1 MTYRAPIN
9 DMLLALNHGAGLQAA
24 VKAGHYGDFDS
35 DITAAV
41 LEEAGRFATDV
52 LAPLNRIGDENGIK
66 LANDKVTTAPGWP
79 DAYQRWTAAGWNA
92 VSGSE
97 AFGGQGLPLAINAAC
112 TEIWSA
118 SNIAFGLCPLLT
130 LSAIEALDAHG
141 SEDLK
146 KIYLE
151 KLVSGEWTGT
161 MQLTEPQAGSDVG
174 ALRTRAER
182 AADGSYRI
190 TGTKIFITYGDH
202 DMTDNIVH
210 FVLARLP
217 DAPAGTKGISLFLIP
232 KFLVNA
238 DGSLGA
244 RNDIYPS
251 GVEHKLGMHASPT
264 CTMTMGDKGGA
275 IGYLV
280 GEENRGM
287 LCMFT
292 MMNQAR
298 LGVGLEGVG
307 IADRAY
313 QQALAFA
320 QERRQGRAIGKT
332 GDGTDAI
339 IVHPDVKRMLM
350 QMRAL
355 TAAARTIC
363 YATAVAFDVSVR
375 ATDAKVRSDA
385 AARGALLTPIAK
397 AFSTDIGNE
406 VTSLGVQIH
415 GGMGFIEET
424 GAAQHYRDARIT
436 AIYEGTNGIQSIDL
450 VTRKLRAQGGASVWA
465 LLDELSDIVK
475 RVEASNDPAF
485 GTTGA
490 KLRDALGSLERSS
503 RWLLERIASAPNDAL
518 AGATPYLRLFGS
530 TLGGCKL
537 AEEALAARTLGR
549 GFGRSAALCHAGAL
563 LCREHFGAGRLA
575 GAHGDGQRQFGHRRR
590 RGFAGLTRCGGLA
603 ANPRQ
608 LAASVFTRAASAC
621 RFGAARGL
629 ERTVE
634 INHSECMF
642 FARLRADSMLGQ
654 QRPSSNWRRGAI
666 AR

>member
-1 MTYRAPIN
+1 MAMTYRAPIN
-9 DMLLALNHGAGLQAA
+9 DMLLALNHGAGLDAA
-24 VKAGHYGDFDS
+24 VKAGHYGDFDG

-41 LEEAGRFATDV
+41 LEEAGKFASDV
-52 LAPLNRIGDENGIK
+52 LAPLNRVGDEHGIK
-66 LANDKVTTAPGWP
+66 LEDGKVITAPGWP

-92 VSGSE
+92 VSGPE
-97 AFGGQGLPLAINAAC
+97 AFGGQGLPLAINAVC
-112 TEIWSA
+112 TEIWSG
-118 SNIAFGLCPLLT
+118 SNVAFGLCPLLT

-141 SEDLK
+141 SDALK

-151 KLVSGEWTGT
+151 KLVSGEWPGT

-182 AADGSYRI
+182 ASDGSYRI

-202 DMTDNIVH
+202 DMSDNIVH

-251 GVEHKLGMHASPT
+251 GIEHKLGMHAAPT

-275 IGYLV
+275 IGYLI

-320 QERRQGRAIGKT
+320 QERRQGRAVGSKT
-332 GDGTDAI
+332 DGSDAI

-350 QMRAL
+350 QMRSM

-363 YATAVAFDVSVR
+363 YATAVALDVSVR
-375 ATDAKVRSDA
+375 ARDARVREAA

-406 VTSLGVQIH
+406 VAYLGVQIH

-424 GAAQHYRDARIT
+424 GAAQHSRDARIT
-436 AIYEGTNGIQSIDL
+436 SIYEGTNGIQSIDL
-450 VTRKLRAQGGASVWA
+450 VTRKLAANGGESVWT
-465 LLDELSDIVK
+465 LLGELTEIVI
-475 RVEASNDPAF
+475 RVETSNDPAF

-490 KLRDALGSLERSS
+490 KLRDALNSLDRTS
-503 RWLLERIASAPNDAL
+503 RWLLERVASKPNEAL
-518 AGATPYLRLFGS
+518 AGATPYLKLFGA
-530 TLGGCKL
+530 TLGGCML
-537 AEEALAARTLGR
+537 AGEALAARD
-549 GFGRSAALCHAGAL
+549 AG
-563 LCREHFGAGRLA
+563 E
-575 GAHGDGQRQFGHRRR
+575 AHGDPERYVTLARF
-590 RGFAGLTRCGGLA
+590 FAE
-603 ANPRQ
+603 NFSVQ
-608 LAASVFTRAASAC
+608 ASS
-621 RFGAARGL
+621 L
-629 ERTVE
+629 ERTVIDSAE
-634 INHSECMF
+634 AVNG
-642 FARLRADSMLGQ
+642 ADAVLL
-654 QRPSSNWRRGAI
+654 A
-666 AR
+666 

>member
-9 DMLLALNHGAGLQAA
+9 DMLLALNHGAGLSAA
-24 VKAGHYGDFDS
+24 VKGGHYGDFDA
-35 DITAAV
+35 DMTAAI

-52 LAPLNRIGDENGIK
+52 LAPLNREGDKAGIK
-66 LANDKVTTAPGWP
+66 LNDGKVTTAPGWP
-79 DAYQRWTAAGWNA
+79 DAYRRWTEAGWNA

-97 AFGGQGLPLAINAAC
+97 EWGGQGLPLVINAAC

-130 LSAIEALDAHG
+130 ASAIEALEAHG
-141 SEDLK
+141 SEELK
-146 KIYLE
+146 KIYLA

-174 ALRTRAER
+174 ALRSKAER
-182 AADGSYRI
+182 AADGSYRLS
-190 TGTKIFITYGDH
+190 GTKIFITYGEH

-217 DAPAGTKGISLFLIP
+217 DAPAGTKGISLFLVP
-232 KFLVNA
+232 KFMVNA

-244 RNDIYPS
+244 RNDIYAS

-275 IGYLV
+275 IGYLI

-313 QQALAFA
+313 QQALAFSH
-320 QERRQGRAIGKT
+320 ERRQGKAVGSK
-332 GDGTDAI
+332 DASDPI
-339 IVHPDVKRMLM
+339 FVHPDVKRMLM

-363 YATAVAFDVSVR
+363 YATAVAIDVSQR
-375 ATDAKVRSDA
+375 ATDAKVREAA
-385 AARGALLTPIAK
+385 AARAALLTPIAK

-436 AIYEGTNGIQSIDL
+436 SIYEGTNGIQSIDL
-450 VTRKLRAQGGASVWA
+450 VTRKLAAQGGAAVWA
-465 LLDELSDIVK
+465 LMDELTKIVEQIE
-475 RVEASNDPAF
+475 RSNDPAF

-490 KLRDALGSLERSS
+490 KLRDALGSLDRAS
-503 RWLLERIASAPNDAL
+503 RWLLERVTSAPNDAL

-530 TLGGCKL
+530 TLGGCML
-537 AEEALAARTLGR
+537 AKEALATPTDGQNQY
-549 GFGRSAALCHAGAL
+549 
-563 LCREHFGAGRLA
+563 
-575 GAHGDGQRQFGHRRR
+575 DGQRYATLARF
-590 RGFAGLTRCGGLA
+590 FAENITVQAG
-603 ANPRQ
+603 
-608 LAASVFTRAASAC
+608 
-621 RFGAARGL
+621 GL
-629 ERTVE
+629 ERMV
-634 INHSECMF
+634 IDS
-642 FARLRADSMLGQ
+642 ADAV
-654 QRPSSNWRRGAI
+654 NGAD
-666 AR
+666 AVLVT

>member
-1 MTYRAPIN
+1 MTYRAPVN

-24 VKAGHYGDFDS
+24 VKAGHYGDFDG
-35 DITAAV
+35 DITTAV
-41 LEEAGRFATDV
+41 LEEAGRFASDV
-52 LAPLNRIGDENGIK
+52 LAPLNRLGDENGIK
-66 LANDKVTTAPGWP
+66 LEGGKVTTAPGWP
-79 DAYQRWTAAGWNA
+79 DAYRRWTAGGWNS
-92 VSGSE
+92 VSGPE

-130 LSAIEALDAHG
+130 LSAIEALAAHG
-141 SEDLK
+141 SDELK

-217 DAPAGTKGISLFLIP
+217 DAPAGTRGISLFLIP
-232 KFLVNA
+232 KFFVNA

-264 CTMTMGDKGGA
+264 CTMTMGDHGGA
-275 IGYLV
+275 IGYLI

-320 QERRQGRAIGKT
+320 QERRQGRAVGSN
-332 GDGTDAI
+332 GMDPI
-339 IVHPDVKRMLM
+339 IVHPDIKRMLM

-363 YATAVAFDVSVR
+363 YATAVALDISVR
-375 ATDAKVRSDA
+375 AKDAKVRSEA

-406 VTSLGVQIH
+406 VAYLGVQVH

-424 GAAQHYRDARIT
+424 GAAQHFRDARIT
-436 AIYEGTNGIQSIDL
+436 PIYEGTNGIQAIDL
-450 VTRKLRAQGGASVWA
+450 VTRKLAANGGAAVFS
-465 LLDELSDIVK
+465 LLDELGGIVTQ
-475 RVEASNDPAF
+475 VEASNDPTF
-485 GTTGA
+485 GTTA
-490 KLRDALGSLERSS
+490 VKLRDALASLDR
-503 RWLLERIASAPNDAL
+503 
-518 AGATPYLRLFGS
+518 
-530 TLGGCKL
+530 
-537 AEEALAARTLGR
+537 
-549 GFGRSAALCHAGAL
+549 
-563 LCREHFGAGRLA
+563 
-575 GAHGDGQRQFGHRRR
+575 
-590 RGFAGLTRCGGLA
+590 
-603 ANPRQ
+603 
-608 LAASVFTRAASAC
+608 
-621 RFGAARGL
+621 
-629 ERTVE
+629 
-634 INHSECMF
+634 
-642 FARLRADSMLGQ
+642 
-654 QRPSSNWRRGAI
+654 
-666 AR
+666 

>member
-9 DMLLALNHGAGLQAA
+9 DMLLALHHGAGLAAA
-24 VKAGHYGDFDS
+24 VKAGHYGDFDG

-41 LEEAGRFATDV
+41 LGEAGRFASDV
-52 LAPLNRIGDENGIK
+52 LAPLNKVGDQHGIK
-66 LANDKVTTAPGWP
+66 LDDGKVTTAPGWP
-79 DAYQRWTAAGWNA
+79 DAYQRWIAGGWNA
-92 VSGSE
+92 VSGPE

-141 SEDLK
+141 SEQLK

-151 KLVSGEWTGT
+151 KLVTGEWTGT

-174 ALRTRAER
+174 ALRSRAER
-182 AADGSYRI
+182 APDGSYRI

-217 DAPAGTKGISLFLIP
+217 DAPPGTKGISLFLIP

-244 RNDIYPS
+244 ANDIYPS

-264 CTMTMGDKGGA
+264 CTMSMGDHGGA
-275 IGYLV
+275 VGYLI

-320 QERRQGRAIGKT
+320 QERRQGRAIGKK
-332 GDGTDAI
+332 GEGSDPI

-350 QMRAL
+350 QMRGL

-363 YATAVAFDVSVR
+363 YATAVALDVASRAADATVR
-375 ATDAKVRSDA
+375 ADA

-406 VTSLGVQIH
+406 VASLGVQIH
-415 GGMGFIEET
+415 GGMGFVEET
-424 GAAQHYRDARIT
+424 GAAQHLRDARIT
-436 AIYEGTNGIQSIDL
+436 PIYEGTNGIQAIDL
-450 VTRKLRAQGGASVWA
+450 VTRKLASNGGAAVWA
-465 LLDELSDIVK
+465 LLDELSGVVK
-475 RVEASNDPAF
+475 RVEVLNDPAF

-503 RWLLERIASAPNDAL
+503 KWLLERVASAPNDAL

-530 TLGGCKL
+530 TLGGCML
-537 AEEALAARTLGR
+537 AAEALAARDAGEGNSE
-549 GFGRSAALCHAGAL
+549 GFGDPQRYVTLARFFAENIAVQAGA
-563 LCREHFGAGRLA
+563 
-575 GAHGDGQRQFGHRRR
+575 
-590 RGFAGLTRCGGLA
+590 
-603 ANPRQ
+603 
-608 LAASVFTRAASAC
+608 
-621 RFGAARGL
+621 L
-629 ERTVE
+629 ERTV
-634 INHSECMF
+634 IDS
-642 FARLRADSMLGQ
+642 ADAVTGADAVLLG
-654 QRPSSNWRRGAI
+654 
-666 AR
+666 

>member
-9 DMLLALNHGAGLQAA
+9 DILLALNHGAGLQAA
-24 VKAGHYGDFDS
+24 VQAGHYGDFDA

-41 LEEAGRFATDV
+41 LEEAGRFAADV

-66 LANDKVTTAPGWP
+66 LEADKVITAPGWP
-79 DAYQRWTAAGWNA
+79 DAYRRWTAAGWNA
-92 VSGSE
+92 VSGPE

-118 SNIAFGLCPLLT
+118 SNLAFGLCPLLT

-141 SEDLK
+141 SDELK
-146 KIYLE
+146 NIYLE
-151 KLVSGEWTGT
+151 KLISGEWTGT

-182 AADGSYRI
+182 APDGSYRI
-190 TGTKIFITYGDH
+190 KGTKIFITYGDH

-232 KFLVNA
+232 KFLVNT
-238 DGSLGA
+238 DGSLGQ
-244 RNDIYPS
+244 RNDIYAS

-275 IGYLV
+275 IGYLI

-287 LCMFT
+287 QCMFT

-313 QQALAFA
+313 QQALVFA
-320 QERRQGRAIGKT
+320 QERRQGRAIGKASDEP
-332 GDGTDAI
+332 GNGSDPI

-363 YATAVAFDVSVR
+363 YATAVALDVSVR
-375 ATDAKVRSDA
+375 ATDAKTRALA

-406 VTSLGVQIH
+406 VASLGVQIH

-424 GAAQHYRDARIT
+424 GAAQHLRDARIT
-436 AIYEGTNGIQSIDL
+436 PIYEGTNGIQAIDL
-450 VTRKLRAQGGASVWA
+450 VTRKLAANGGESVWA

-475 RVEASNDPAF
+475 RIEASNDPAF
-485 GTTGA
+485 GTSGA
-490 KLRDALGSLERSS
+490 KLRDALGSLERTS
-503 RWLLERIASAPNDAL
+503 RWLLERVTSAPNDAL

-530 TLGGCKL
+530 ALGGCML
-537 AEEALAARTLGR
+537 AAEALAARDVAGDPHRYVTLAR
-549 GFGRSAALCHAGAL
+549 FFAENISVQAG
-563 LCREHFGAGRLA
+563 
-575 GAHGDGQRQFGHRRR
+575 
-590 RGFAGLTRCGGLA
+590 
-603 ANPRQ
+603 
-608 LAASVFTRAASAC
+608 S
-621 RFGAARGL
+621 L
-629 ERTVE
+629 ERTVIDSAE
-634 INHSECMF
+634 AVNG
-642 FARLRADSMLGQ
+642 ADAVLLG
-654 QRPSSNWRRGAI
+654 
-666 AR
+666 

>member
-1 MTYRAPIN
+1 MGRPCIPARPLARHAMTYRAPIN
-9 DMLLALNHGAGLQAA
+9 DILLALNHGAGLKAA
-24 VKAGHYGDFDS
+24 IEAGHYGDFDA

-41 LEEAGRFATDV
+41 LEEAGKFAADV
-52 LAPLNRIGDENGIK
+52 LAPLNRVGDEHGIK
-66 LANDKVTTAPGWP
+66 LDKGVVTTAPGWP
-79 DAYQRWTAAGWNA
+79 DAYKRWTAAGWNA
-92 VSGSE
+92 VSGPE
-97 AFGGQGLPLAINAAC
+97 TFGGQGLPLAINAVC

-118 SNIAFGLCPLLT
+118 SNISFGLCPLLT

-141 SEDLK
+141 SEELK

-151 KLVSGEWTGT
+151 KLVSGDWPGT
-161 MQLTEPQAGSDVG
+161 MQLTESQAGSDVG

-182 AADGSYRI
+182 ASDGTYRI
-190 TGTKIFITYGDH
+190 KGTKIFITYGDH

-217 DAPAGTKGISLFLIP
+217 DAPAGTRGISLFLIP

-251 GVEHKLGMHASPT
+251 GIEHKLGMHASPT
-264 CTMTMGDKGGA
+264 CTMTMGDHGGA
-275 IGYLV
+275 IGYLI

-287 LCMFT
+287 QCMFT

-313 QQALAFA
+313 QQALAYA
-320 QERRQGRAIGKT
+320 QERKQGKAVGRN
-332 GDGTDAI
+332 GDGSDAI
-339 IVHPDVKRMLM
+339 IVHPDVKRMLL
-350 QMRAL
+350 QMRAM
-355 TAAARTIC
+355 TAAARSIC
-363 YATAVAFDVSVR
+363 YATAVALDVAVR
-375 ATDAKVRSDA
+375 AKDAKVRSDA

-406 VTSLGVQIH
+406 VAYLGVQVH

-436 AIYEGTNGIQSIDL
+436 PIYEGTNGIQAIDL
-450 VTRKLRAQGGASVWA
+450 VTRKLGINGGASVFA
-465 LLDELSDIVK
+465 LLDELKDIVG

-490 KLRDALGSLERSS
+490 KLRDALGSLDRAS
-503 RWLLERIASAPNDAL
+503 RWLLERVTSNPNDAL

-530 TLGGCKL
+530 TLGGCML
-537 AEEALAARTLGR
+537 ACEALAAKGN
-549 GFGRSAALCHAGAL
+549 
-563 LCREHFGAGRLA
+563 
-575 GAHGDGQRQFGHRRR
+575 GDGERYVTLARF
-590 RGFAGLTRCGGLA
+590 FAENVTV
-603 ANPRQ
+603 Q
-608 LAASVFTRAASAC
+608 AASLEKTVTD
-621 RFGAARGL
+621 GAD
-629 ERTVE
+629 TV
-634 INHSECMF
+634 NG
-642 FARLRADSMLGQ
+642 ADAVLLG
-654 QRPSSNWRRGAI
+654 
-666 AR
+666 

>member
-1 MTYRAPIN
+1 MTYRAPIH

-24 VKAGHYGDFDS
+24 LSAGHYGDFDG
-35 DITAAV
+35 DIASAV

-52 LAPLNRIGDENGIK
+52 LAPLNRVGDKNGIK
-66 LANDKVTTAPGWP
+66 LKDGQVTTAPGWP
-79 DAYQRWTAAGWNA
+79 EAYQRWTAAGWNA
-92 VSGSE
+92 VSGPE

-118 SNIAFGLCPLLT
+118 SNMSFGLCPMLT
-130 LSAIEALDAHG
+130 LSAIEALHEHG
-141 SEDLK
+141 SDELK

-151 KLVSGEWTGT
+151 KLVSGDWTGT

-174 ALRTRAER
+174 ALRSRAER
-182 AADGSYRI
+182 ATDGSYRVF
-190 TGTKIFITYGDH
+190 GTKIFITYGDH

-217 DAPAGTKGISLFLIP
+217 DGPPGTKGISLFLIP

-244 RNDIYPS
+244 RNDIHAS

-275 IGYLV
+275 IGYLI

-287 LCMFT
+287 ACMFT

-298 LGVGLEGVG
+298 IGVGLEGVG

-320 QERRQGRAIGKT
+320 QERKQGRAPGNKS
-332 GDGTDAI
+332 DGMDPI

-350 QMRAL
+350 QMRSL

-363 YATAVAFDVSVR
+363 YATAVALDIAAR
-375 ATDAKVRSDA
+375 ATDPKVRADA

-424 GAAQHYRDARIT
+424 GAAQHYRDARIA
-436 AIYEGTNGIQSIDL
+436 AIYEGTNGIQAIDL
-450 VTRKLRAQGGASVWA
+450 VTRKLGVHGGASVWA
-465 LLDELSDIVK
+465 LLDELAGIVA
-475 RVEASNDPAF
+475 RLEASNDPAF

-490 KLRDALGSLERSS
+490 KLRDALGALERAS
-503 RWLLERIASAPNDAL
+503 RWLLERLSAAPSDAL
-518 AGATPYLRLFGS
+518 AGATPYLRLFGA
-530 TLGGCKL
+530 TLGGCML
-537 AEEALAARTLGR
+537 ANEALAAKDIADGIGDPARYVTLAR
-549 GFGRSAALCHAGAL
+549 FFAENVAVQAGA
-563 LCREHFGAGRLA
+563 
-575 GAHGDGQRQFGHRRR
+575 
-590 RGFAGLTRCGGLA
+590 
-603 ANPRQ
+603 
-608 LAASVFTRAASAC
+608 
-621 RFGAARGL
+621 L
-629 ERTVE
+629 ERTVIDSAE
-634 INHSECMF
+634 SVMS
-642 FARLRADSMLGQ
+642 ADAVLL
-654 QRPSSNWRRGAI
+654 A
-666 AR
+666 

>member
-24 VKAGHYGDFDS
+24 LKAGHYGDFDA
-35 DITAAV
+35 DMTAAV
-41 LEEAGRFATDV
+41 LGEAGRFATDV
-52 LAPLNRIGDENGIK
+52 LAPLNTVGDKNGIK
-66 LANDKVTTAPGWP
+66 LADQKVTTAPGWP
-79 DAYQRWTAAGWNA
+79 DAYARWTAAGWNG
-92 VSGSE
+92 VSGPE
-97 AFGGQGLPLAINAAC
+97 DFGGQGLPLAINAAC

-141 SEDLK
+141 SDELK
-146 KIYLE
+146 NIYLE
-151 KLVSGEWTGT
+151 KLVTGEWTGT

-174 ALRTRAER
+174 ALRSRAER
-182 AADGSYRI
+182 APDGSYRI
-190 TGTKIFITYGDH
+190 SGTKIFITYGDH

-238 DGSLGA
+238 DGSLGD
-244 RNDIYPS
+244 RNDIYAS

-264 CTMTMGDKGGA
+264 CTMTMGDRGGA
-275 IGYLV
+275 IGYLI

-320 QERRQGRAIGKT
+320 QERKQGRSIGSKSA
-332 GDGTDAI
+332 GMDPI

-350 QMRAL
+350 QMRSM

-363 YATAVAFDVSVR
+363 YATAVALDI
-375 ATDAKVRSDA
+375 ATRSPDAKVRTEA

-450 VTRKLRAQGGASVWA
+450 VTRKLAAGGGASVWA
-465 LLDELSDIVK
+465 LLEELSGIVG

-490 KLRDALGSLERSS
+490 KLRDAIDALERTSK
-503 RWLLERIASAPNDAL
+503 WLLEKLASAPNDAL
-518 AGATPYLRLFGS
+518 SGATPYLRLFGS
-530 TLGGCKL
+530 TLGGCML
-537 AEEALAARTLGR
+537 ANEALAARD
-549 GFGRSAALCHAGAL
+549 
-563 LCREHFGAGRLA
+563 
-575 GAHGDGQRQFGHRRR
+575 GDGDSARYVTVARF
-590 RGFAGLTRCGGLA
+590 FAENVAVQAG
-603 ANPRQ
+603 
-608 LAASVFTRAASAC
+608 S
-621 RFGAARGL
+621 L
-629 ERTVE
+629 ERTVMDS
-634 INHSECMF
+634 SESVMS
-642 FARLRADSMLGQ
+642 ADAVLL
-654 QRPSSNWRRGAI
+654 A
-666 AR
+666 

>member
-9 DMLLALNHGAGLQAA
+9 DMLLSLNHGAGLQAA
-24 VKAGHYGDFDS
+24 VKAGHYGDFDA
-35 DITAAV
+35 DITTAV
-41 LEEAGRFATDV
+41 LEEAGRFASDV
-52 LAPLNRIGDENGIK
+52 LAPLNRVGDEHGIK
-66 LANDKVTTAPGWP
+66 LEDNKVITAPGWP

-141 SEDLK
+141 SDELK

-182 AADGSYRI
+182 AGDGSYRI
-190 TGTKIFITYGDH
+190 KGTKIFITYGDH

-275 IGYLV
+275 IGYLI
-280 GEENRGM
+280 GEENKGM
-287 LCMFT
+287 QCMFT

-320 QERRQGRAIGKT
+320 QERRQGRAVGKASDKT
-332 GDGTDAI
+332 SDQQGNGPDPI

-350 QMRAL
+350 QMRAM

-363 YATAVAFDVSVR
+363 YATAVALDVSVR
-375 ATDAKVRSDA
+375 ASDAKVRGNA

-436 AIYEGTNGIQSIDL
+436 AIYEGTNGIQAIDL
-450 VTRKLRAQGGASVWA
+450 VTRKLAANGGESVWA
-465 LLDELSDIVK
+465 LLDELSGIVK
-475 RVEASNDPAF
+475 RVETSNDPAF

-490 KLRDALGSLERSS
+490 KLRDALASLERTS
-503 RWLLERIASAPNDAL
+503 RWLLERVTSAPNDAL

-530 TLGGCKL
+530 TLGGCML
-537 AEEALAARTLGR
+537 AGEALAARDLGQASGDPERYVTLAR
-549 GFGRSAALCHAGAL
+549 FFAENVSVQAAALEKTVTDSADAVNGADAVL
-563 LCREHFGAGRLA
+563 LA
-575 GAHGDGQRQFGHRRR
+575 
-590 RGFAGLTRCGGLA
+590 
-603 ANPRQ
+603 
-608 LAASVFTRAASAC
+608 
-621 RFGAARGL
+621 
-629 ERTVE
+629 
-634 INHSECMF
+634 
-642 FARLRADSMLGQ
+642 
-654 QRPSSNWRRGAI
+654 
-666 AR
+666 